1 MDNTWTKD
9 VMIRQS
15 DIIVPENWSY
25 EKSIKK
31 VKPLVYKW
39 KNITIAILT
48 ELAIARKA
56 LSSPGLRTD
65 LDANASRLTWSG
77 YCKEIGIYHTTANR
91 WLSEDPKDKRE
102 REVNEFIKRV
112 VKYRPDRSIKVLHG
126 DFRDI
131 EIPNESIDHI
141 ISDPPYPR
149 EYLPLWSDLSLM
161 ASRVLKPGGFV

>member
-48 ELAIARKA
+48 ELAIAI
-56 LSSPGLRTD
+56 LSWLPFEHE
-65 LDANASRLTWSG
+65 
-77 YCKEIGIYHTTANR
+77 EI
-91 WLSEDPKDKRE
+91 
-102 REVNEFIKRV
+102 
-112 VKYRPDRSIKVLHG
+112 
-126 DFRDI
+126 
-131 EIPNESIDHI
+131 IDT
-141 ISDPPYPR
+141 
-149 EYLPLWSDLSLM
+149 
-161 ASRVLKPGGFV
+161 K